1 MNKILY
7 FIVLFQCGLYAQ
19 NAGKACEK
27 IKKINSLL
35 KVNHYKMKPI
45 DDSLSANV
53 YDAFF
58 EILDQDKNFFTIAEE
73 KKLSR
78 HKFKIDNYIA
88 AKDCSFLDEIA
99 LTYKNA
105 LQRNL
110 AMIEALEK
118 PVK

>member
-78 HKFKIDNYIA
+78 HKFKT
-88 AKDCSFLDEIA
+88 F
-99 LTYKNA
+99 
-105 LQRNL
+105 
-110 AMIEALEK
+110 
-118 PVK
+118 